1 MKKIYKIKL
10 QRIVGSVI
18 LLLLVSLST
27 FKANAQSIANYAVS
41 RTTGNTYTSISSTGT
56 SVTAWRAG
64 TSTDDNLSETQPIG
78 FTFTYMAQSFT
89 GFRISTNG
97 YLTFNTTTA
106 ATGSGTGAYGYS
118 NSQFNTAAGTINTLA
133 PFHDDLQTGNNASTL
148 ADLNASMKYQTTGT
162 AGTRILTVEWINMQD
177 FSSTSISSFNW
188 QIKLYEATGLIE
200 FRYGTFTLANTG
212 SITSMSYSLGINGPT
227 ITVPT
232 VSELLN
238 QQTANTTSFSNIAS
252 NALGGSVPANMPENN
267 SIISF
272 TPSLANAS
280 PSALNFTAVTGTS
293 MTLNWTD
300 NATNESFY
308 LVQRSIDGGLNYT
321 TLASL
326 AANTIT
332 YNATSLLPGQ
342 TYTFKVISGT
352 EANLDSNVVASRVTN
367 APGAI
372 VSTGVGGNWKDPL
385 TWVGGIVPTVAD
397 SVIISDGAT
406 VVIDTTA
413 GACYALVV
421 GQGFSGILQYRATP
435 AATLNVSHSVYI
447 NAGGSFTAGTG
458 ILTTHTLTVG
468 VSATTPSPGNIVNN
482 GTLDFSGT
490 AGANITFFGNVNGS
504 ISGAGTYDFKRITLN
519 KGIVSVNR
527 PTLTINTP
535 FTTEGASA
543 VGMILTHTAGVLQIA
558 GSFTQTCVLYNS
570 TAGTIPLLGG
580 IWLNNPNFTVTAQN
594 GSMTNNGLL
603 RISQGTYNIST
614 LNSAVLNF
622 GVGSELW
629 VEGGVLNH
637 AARILTASAITF
649 TQSGGV
655 INVATVGNST
665 SGSASFGLTSTAS
678 TINWTGGKV
687 VLNQRSTGVT
697 IADYNVAP
705 TVGTFNGTLQ
715 IGSAATATNFDFRIN
730 GNTPNIIIDST
741 TNNKSAL
748 LRLQTNIRG
757 KIYVPVGC
765 TLNLNGN
772 NLLLIGDSV
781 INNGFIDG
789 RIALSNFVFSR
800 TTSGNYYGG
809 SGIDTVQTYANQ
821 NTVGGVTFN
830 KPVVAYRANFFSA
843 TQFLNS
849 ANITL
854 GNGLAQAVTVQ
865 VGATGL
871 TTAAG
876 IFDVAPTLNLGTGT
890 YSVSYAQEGAMR
902 TTGIEIPASRS
913 IFNLTI
919 SDTFN
924 VTLAGGPLNITGTL
938 TMTAGKLNT
947 TDANMLTILNTAA
960 AAANVGSATSFVNG
974 PMQRRLPPYL
984 ITASN
989 YAFPIGKGSTYAMM
1003 RLINP
1008 KTNIT
1013 DTVVVKASYIDSTT
1027 AGSADLVTINTLPN
1041 NYYWALSVPSGGA
1054 NLDSV
1059 SRVEFTRTGFIGINR
1074 IAYSSTLSGTY
1085 VSKSGGPGVGIITSD
1100 TLLTSAALEGFFTV
1114 GEIIIPISGNFLI
1127 GATKTAPNYTTIT
1140 AFLNDIAGKQVQS
1153 NITLNLDADYDPS
1166 LETFPITFNA
1176 FAANNTAH
1184 TIKVK
1189 PNTAVSTTI
1198 QGSSAN
1204 AILLFNNNARN
1215 YVIDGSN
1222 NGSSSRD
1229 LTIINNNTATAA
1241 VVRYIGNTANQGVQ
1255 NTTLKNTIIKGG
1267 LNTASIGVL
1276 VGGTTLSNL
1285 SNGLGY
1291 SNLLIENNQIYNTN
1305 YGVALSGTANLTR
1318 IKGITIRNNYFGI
1331 SVDSVTVCNRQ
1342 AAIFTQHIDSTL
1354 IERNTIFNQ
1363 YGDIN
1368 FGTITGIQLS
1378 QNSSNVTVSKNVI
1391 RKVRNVNT
1399 SGSGAIGI
1407 WLATGGST
1415 GVNNVV
1421 VNNEIYDILSSN
1433 YYYGN
1438 PYSQY
1443 TPHGI
1448 FIQTGNGLKVYFNS
1462 VNLYGVTTIG
1472 SAAGTSSG
1480 LTIASNSI
1488 IGLDI
1493 RNNNIRNTITGFTG
1507 SKHYALTHY
1516 RSTGATFNYN
1526 NYTVA
1531 GSQGILAYD
1540 YDPATITGI
1549 DQPLFADLQTTSAA
1563 NANSVTINPQFVN
1576 DSNLTIGLGT
1586 ISGLGNTIS
1595 GITTDFIDSVRNS
1608 PPTIGAREVGVDIS
1622 GPAISYTNLSNSF
1635 LLTNRATSGFAKMTD
1650 FNGVDTA
1657 ANKPRIYFKK
1667 SSDLNVMGTY
1677 PADNNSFFNGWKYAE
1692 ATNVV
1697 SPFDFNIDYSLL
1709 FGGAGV
1715 VSTDTIQYFVTAQD
1729 RQTPTSYVSANP
1741 ASGFVATSVDSITS
1755 APTTPNRYVIV
1766 DAPLAGPYL
1775 VGSAQ
1780 VSPNFTTLTS
1790 AVAALNA
1797 RGVSAAVEFQLTD
1810 ASYRTGTEVYPLV
1823 INQVAGGSAVN
1834 RVTIRPTLA
1843 NTVISGNASAI
1854 IRLNGADYITID
1866 GSITPGGSSRDLS
1879 IVDSNSSSNTI
1890 NIASGGI
1897 GLGCISDSIANCKL
1911 FGPSSGISSA
1921 VLHIG
1926 GSGYDAA
1933 GADNRDIVI
1942 RNNEIASGY
1951 KGITAYGTSGNKT
1964 KGLVIENNI
1973 IGNSVAAA
1981 RITWRGI
1988 DMQQLDTVLVNK
2000 NTVNYIISGN
2010 SNIKVINIG
2019 AGVVNATVSRNIV
2032 DTCTYTG
2039 INGYGAIGIHVE
2051 TGLASNTTISNN
2063 MVSRIT
2069 ADGWYPVNSTDALVG
2084 IRLSTGSNYNVFF
2097 NTVNLSGSY
2106 VGYSTAT
2113 KCAAMHIASTVTGIN
2128 LRNNI
2133 FVNTFTNTFGTA
2145 GAASYAL
2152 ASDAPSSAFTSI
2164 NYNNYLINGSQGI
2177 LGWASVDAID
2187 LAAITTG
2194 LGGNVNSKT
2203 DSVFFVSN
2211 GDLHLTGSSIGNYNL
2226 QCVAVAGISTDIDNE
2241 TRFSIP
2247 YMGADELIVSL
2258 PVKLIAFTAAAN
2270 DNNVLVSWTT
2280 ASEEN
2285 NKGFE
2290 VESSVDGNNFK
2301 FIGFVKGA
2309 VNSNTLSNYQL
2320 LDADAFENNASN
2332 VIYYRLKQLDLD
2344 GKFTYS
2350 KVVSVNKD
2358 SKEENVFEV
2367 FPNPFN
2373 NEFNIVVNATEAG
2386 NATVKTFDLQ
2396 GKVIASKNFT
2406 TVNGLNT
2413 LNMADLANLNTGIY
2427 LVKVTVNGQTFVQK
2441 LVKN

>member
-10 QRIVGSVI
+10 QRILGSVI
-18 LLLLVSLST
+18 LLLMVLFNT
-27 FKANAQSIANYAVS
+27 FKANAQSIANYAFAAS
-41 RTTGNTYTSISSTGT
+41 SGTFSSISSTGT
-56 SVTAWRAG
+56 QVTFANSDDG
-64 TSTDDNLSETQPIG
+64 TSGVIPFG
-78 FTFTYMAQSFT
+78 FNYIYMGQVYT
-89 GFRISTNG
+89 GGYANTNG
-97 YLTFNTTTA
+97 FFRLGTVAAAPPGSTYNPLNQFSATA
-106 ATGSGTGAYGYS
+106 HPA
-118 NSQFNTAAGTINTLA
+118 LA
-133 PFHDDLQTGNNASTL
+133 PYWEDLQGSLANNAW
-148 ADLNASMKYQTTGT
+148 YQTTGVAPNRVFTFEWKDWGVYAYTAPASFSMQVKIYELNGKIEYIYNKLSGTQSDLASIGITNTSAVFLGLNNTSTTPTASTATSIITT
-162 AGTRILTVEWINMQD
+162 AGVPDNNQV
-177 FSSTSISSFNW
+177 
-188 QIKLYEATGLIE
+188 Y
-200 FRYGTFTLANTG
+200 TFT
-212 SITSMSYSLGINGPT
+212 P
-227 ITVPT
+227 P
-232 VSELLN
+232 
-238 QQTANTTSFSNIAS
+238 
-252 NALGGSVPANMPENN
+252 
-267 SIISF
+267 
-272 TPSLANAS
+272 LANAS

-293 MTLNWTD
+293 MTLNLTD

-308 LVQRSIDGGLNYT
+308 LVQRSSDGGLNYT
-321 TLASL
+321 TLTSL
-326 AANTIT
+326 ATNTIT
-332 YNATSLLPGQ
+332 YNATTLLPGQ

-352 EANLDSNVVASRVTN
+352 EANLDSSVVASQVTN

-447 NAGGSFTAGTG
+447 NAGGSFTAGSG

-482 GTLDFSGT
+482 GTLDFFGT

-504 ISGAGTYDFKRITLN
+504 VTGTGTYDFRRITLN
-519 KGIVSVNR
+519 KGSVSVNR
-527 PTLTINTP
+527 PTLTINTA
-535 FTTEGASA
+535 FTTEGAST
-543 VGMILTHTAGVLQIA
+543 VGMIQTHTAGVLQIA

-570 TAGTIPLLGG
+570 TVGTIPLLGG

-614 LNSAVLNF
+614 LATAVLNF
-622 GVGSELW
+622 GAGSELC

-637 AARILTASAITF
+637 ADRILTCSIITF
-649 TQSGGV
+649 TQSGVV
-655 INVATVGNST
+655 INVATVGNS
-665 SGSASFGLTSTAS
+665 SSSSASFGLTSTAS

-687 VLNQRSTGVT
+687 VLNQRSTGAT
-697 IADYNVAP
+697 IVDYNVAP
-705 TVGTFNGTLQ
+705 IVGTFNGTLQ
-715 IGSAATATNFDFRIN
+715 IGSAATATNFDFRIS

-748 LRLQTNIRG
+748 LRAQTNIRG

-765 TLNLNGN
+765 TLNLNGY

-789 RIALSNFVFSR
+789 RLAFSNFVFFR
-800 TTSGNYYGG
+800 TTSGHYYGG

-865 VGATGL
+865 VGVTGL

-913 IFNLTI
+913 IFNLTV

-1027 AGSADLVTINTLPN
+1027 AGTADLVTINTLPN

-1140 AFLNDIAGKQVQS
+1140 AFLNDIAGKQIQS
-1153 NITLNLDADYDPS
+1153 NIALNLDADYDPS

-1184 TIKVK
+1184 TITVK

-1198 QGSSAN
+1198 QGSNAN

-1276 VGGTTLSNL
+1276 VGGTTLSAF

-1331 SVDSVTVCNRQ
+1331 SVDSVSVRNRQ

-1363 YGDIN
+1363 YGDYSY
-1368 FGTITGIQLS
+1368 GTITGIQLS

-1391 RKVRNVNT
+1391 RKVRNAAIYAPGT
-1399 SGSGAIGI
+1399 CGILLASG
-1407 WLATGGST
+1407 TT

-1421 VNNEIYDILSSN
+1421 VNNEIFDILGTN
-1433 YYYGN
+1433 YNWGD
-1438 PYSQY
+1438 PISQY

-1448 FIQTGNGLKVYFNS
+1448 LIQSGNGLKVYFNS

-1472 SAAGTSSG
+1472 SAAGNSSG
-1480 LTIASNSI
+1480 LTIASNTI
-1488 IGLDI
+1488 TGLDI

-1531 GSQGILAYD
+1531 GSQGVLAYD
-1540 YDPATITGI
+1540 FDPITYTGT
-1549 DQPLFADLQTTSAA
+1549 DQSLLADLQTTSAA

-1622 GPAISYTNLSNSF
+1622 GPAISYTNLSNTF
-1635 LLTNRATSGFAKMTD
+1635 LLTNRAISGFATMTD

-1697 SPFDFNIDYSLL
+1697 SPFGFTIDYSLL
-1709 FGGAGV
+1709 HGGAGV

-1729 RQTPTSYVSANP
+1729 RQTPISYVSANP

-1780 VSPNFTTLTS
+1780 VSPNYTTLTS
-1790 AVAALNA
+1790 AVASLNA

-1810 ASYRTGTEVYPLV
+1810 ASYTTGTEVYPLV
-1823 INQVAGGSAVN
+1823 INQVTGGSAVN

-1879 IVDSNSSSNTI
+1879 IIDSNTSSNTI

-1911 FGPSSGISSA
+1911 FGPSSGTSSA

-1926 GSGYDAA
+1926 GSGYDAT

-1951 KGITAYGTSGNKT
+1951 KGITAYGTATNKT

-1981 RITWRGI
+1981 RITWSGI
-1988 DMQQLDTVLVNK
+1988 DMEQLDTVLVNK

-2010 SNIKVINIG
+2010 TNIKGINIG
-2019 AGVVNATVSRNIV
+2019 AGVVNAVVSRNIV

-2039 INGYGAIGIHVE
+2039 TGGYGAIGIHVE

-2069 ADGWYPVNSTDALVG
+2069 TDGWYPVSSGDALVG
-2084 IRLSTGSNYNVFF
+2084 IRLSSGSNYNVFF

-2106 VGYSTAT
+2106 VGYSGAT

-2133 FVNTFTNTFGTA
+2133 FVNTFTNTSGSV

-2164 NYNNYLINGSQGI
+2164 NYNNYLIDGSQGI
-2177 LGWASVDAID
+2177 LGWASIDAID

-2427 LVKVTVNGQTFVQK
+2427 LVKVTVNGKTFVQK